1 MADLKPLSSDELL
14 GMIDK
19 PKQDQSAG
27 AGQTQGFAGPLS
39 SDELT
44 GMIDKPRPAVG
55 TEGVPTVLEDTGR
68 TLLAKVP
75 RGVAAIPGMAG
86 DLASLTGTPNKY
98 LPTTEDI
105 IHKAGSL
112 SPAVEKALSYKP
124 YYPVNRY
131 VGSAAE
137 FLPSALI
144 PGGQAGLAT
153 RAAGAIGSGIGMQ
166 AVEDFLKGTKAQ
178 GTGYE
183 AAGKLAGAL
192 AGGTGATR
200 LAGAVGTGLR
210 GLVAPESEALHQ
222 AASSWGSDIARGG
235 NKGARASI
243 QEAIDAGLPVGAAG
257 GQTTERAIQKA
268 ANAAGTEAQGAYNA
282 AAQDFKATALDKDV
296 PNSIHNQI
304 DNIFGRPVDAFEE
317 MRNIGQRTREIND
330 ANYSRVMASPEAQNI
345 VHPGLQDAFS
355 RVDPE
360 AMKAVLTS
368 LRRSG
373 TAPESL
379 GLVKNANG
387 VYEIPANGAH
397 LKFWDELKQ
406 AIDDQIGSHYSEVT
420 KQIKPGA
427 EGAVRDLMGVKS
439 SLVNALDSAVPEYN
453 KIRFEG
459 SELYNSRNAIEAG
472 RKFFADS
479 NPKSIDAA
487 KQYVANKLG
496 PNHQDEFAYGM
507 ASAYKDAIDKNPMAA
522 LGVFQGKNA
531 GFNTDKLRFALG
543 DDKANELIGAAN
555 NAFLNSTIKQI
566 PDLQRSSGIGKAAS
580 AGALAGI
587 AGEVGLVGEN
597 MLQALSFNMA
607 PTAIIG
613 AIVGA
618 AGKGIYNWKEQRI
631 GEQLLKIMADPARTK
646 EVGEIIAKN
655 PDARS
660 FLAKTYSAIGKTA
673 PPVTESTARPQRAS
687 GGRISPDSKAD
698 VLVRA
703 AEAAKKDINKGTEA
717 LLDQP
722 DETITRALAVAKKH
736 I

>member
-1 MADLKPLSSDELL
+1 
-14 GMIDK
+14 
-19 PKQDQSAG
+19 
-27 AGQTQGFAGPLS
+27 
-39 SDELT
+39 
-44 GMIDKPRPAVG
+44 
-55 TEGVPTVLEDTGR
+55 
-68 TLLAKVP
+68 
-75 RGVAAIPGMAG
+75 
-86 DLASLTGTPNKY
+86 

-105 IHKAGSL
+105 IHKAGSF
-112 SPAVEKALSYKP
+112 SPAVEKALAYKP
-124 YYPVNRY
+124 YHAVNRY

-137 FLPSALI
+137 FLPSAALALL
-144 PGGQAGLAT
+144 PGGQGPALSRLGTSAV
-153 RAAGAIGSGIGMQ
+153 GAIGSGIGMQ
-166 AVEDFLKGTKAQ
+166 AVEDYLKGTKAQ

-210 GLVAPESEALHQ
+210 GLVAPESEALSRV
-222 AASSWGSDIARGG
+222 AGAYGTDILRGG
-235 NKGARASI
+235 DKGARASV
-243 QEAIDAGLPVGAAG
+243 QEAIEAGLPVGAAG
-257 GQTTERAIQKA
+257 GQSTERLLQKTA
-268 ANAAGTEAQGAYNA
+268 GSAGTEAQGAYNA
-282 AAQDFKATALDKDV
+282 AAQDFKIAALDKDA

-317 MRNIGQRTREIND
+317 MRNIGQRTREVND

-345 VHPGLQDAFS
+345 VHPGLQAAFS
-355 RVDPE
+355 RVDPK
-360 AMKAVLTS
+360 AMRSVLTS

-373 TAPESL
+373 TPPESL

-427 EGAVRDLMGVKS
+427 EGSVRDLMGVKS
-439 SLVNALDSAVPEYN
+439 SLVNALDAAVPEYN

-472 RKFFADS
+472 RKFYSDS
-479 NPKSIDAA
+479 NPRSIDAA

-555 NAFLNSTIKQI
+555 NAYLNSTIKQI

-631 GEQLLKIMADPARTK
+631 GEQLLKIMADPSRTK
-646 EVGEIIAKN
+646 EVGELIASN
-655 PDARS
+655 PEARS
-660 FLAKTYSAIGKTA
+660 FLAKTYSAIGKIA
-673 PPVTESTARPQRAS
+673 PVTESTARTQRAS

-698 VLVRA
+698 ALVRA
-703 AEAAKKDINKGTEA
+703 AETAKKDINKGTES